1 MQKSDFYLNKPS
13 LKKKK
18 TIVLTFL
25 EAVHIWKYLNIEMI
39 REEKKIQNMNLP
51 PKFQ

>member
-18 TIVLTFL
+18 NYCAYLLRGSTYLKIF
-25 EAVHIWKYLNIEMI
+25 KYRNDKG
-39 REEKKIQNMNLP
+39 RKKDSEHESP
-51 PKFQ
+51 T